1 MAAGPPDQRA
11 GAAMRAHSSSLR
23 RVLLAAVGTAMA
35 ALLVGCGGGAGSSSG
50 PAVPDAGGSV
60 ARSGEVGGREAPAPS
75 DSRALAGPG
84 TGVRQG
90 VNRPVMQTRAVIST
104 GRGTLVTRDLPRAR
118 DDIDRLLGRYGGYVS
133 REQTTTA
140 RAGRPQGATL
150 QLRLPARFFDTVMDS
165 FDDFARV

>member
-1 MAAGPPDQRA
+1 MAGGPPDQRA
-11 GAAMRAHSSSLR
+11 GAAMRAQSSGLR

-60 ARSGEVGGREAPAPS
+60 PRSGEVGGREAPAPS

-90 VNRPVMQTRAVIST
+90 VNRPVVQTRAVIST
-104 GRGTLVTRDLPRAR
+104 GRGAPRAR
-118 DDIDRLLGRYGGYVS
+118 DLARGRHGTDRLLGRYGVYVS
-133 REQTTTA
+133 REQTPTA
-140 RAGRPQGATL
+140 RAGRPQRATL
-150 QLRLPARFFDTVMDS
+150 QL
-165 FDDFARV
+165 